1 MTSHPRMPQGISIE
15 SDGSDLPEG
24 ECMFQGAVLSR
35 RLSCALQNP
44 GGGGGRKY
52 SVAGSEFAVTTT
64 TTLYSGTT
72 LHGGDGEGKAIFS
85 PLKVSKTSTSPFR
98 AKFFN
103 SFCRQL

>member
-35 RLSCALQNP
+35 RLSWALQNP

-72 LHGGDGEGKAIFS
+72 LHGGDGGGKAIFS
-85 PLKVSKTSTSPFR
+85 RLKVSKTSKSPFR
-98 AKFFN
+98 AKFVN